1 MADENRRPLDRW
13 LRRETFLTRSA
24 RGRMQKKAPR
34 IWGAARGEVGG
45 ASRGA
50 TQRCDSAMP
59 SFIPPLKGNKS
70 CPSQRGAVR
79 YRIGGEFRGR
89 FVRASAARSLPTC
102 GRRTRTGGK
111 DARTNAPCVAG
122 GSDAPSPCARKRG
135 RACLSRPIF
144 CDFAPTPASGAA
156 RMSCPPP
163 HTGGAT
169 ILSRLGLDQ
178 SRRASRKPETNPSET
193 RFPSHTSVLL
203 P

>member
-89 FVRASAARSLPTC
+89 FVRASAARSLPNAGE
-102 GRRTRTGGK
+102 GRERAARTR
-111 DARTNAPCVAG
+111 V
-122 GSDAPSPCARKRG
+122 
-135 RACLSRPIF
+135 
-144 CDFAPTPASGAA
+144 PT
-156 RMSCPPP
+156 R
-163 HTGGAT
+163 
-169 ILSRLGLDQ
+169 
-178 SRRASRKPETNPSET
+178 
-193 RFPSHTSVLL
+193 
-203 P
+203 

>member
-70 CPSQRGAVR
+70 CPSQRGERAARTRVPTR
-79 YRIGGEFRGR
+79 PASPVGATRRRLAPAKEAAPAFRGQSSVISR
-89 FVRASAARSLPTC
+89 QRPRQARRGCRVR
-102 GRRTRTGGK
+102 RRTQAER
-111 DARTNAPCVAG
+111 RF
-122 GSDAPSPCARKRG
+122 
-135 RACLSRPIF
+135 CLVWLWT
-144 CDFAPTPASGAA
+144 APTGRLETP
-156 RMSCPPP
+156 MS
-163 HTGGAT
+163 TQA
-169 ILSRLGLDQ
+169 
-178 SRRASRKPETNPSET
+178 RRAYRSDTLRAYGITEKEVKIPRGDRRNWTPKQRLRISYNNA
-193 RFPSHTSVLL
+193 
-203 P
+203 